1 MKNIWRL
8 KFFFITLHPELERA
22 VLCYETAK
30 SISYILKLNFRET

>member
-22 VLCYETAK
+22 VLRYAMAK
-30 SISYILKLNFRET
+30 SISYIFKIKF